1 MDLSASGIMDVT
13 SVNDL
18 NTFTQEQKFIL
29 TSTLHG
35 ETKANKTEQEGLQ
48 GPNVKKS
55 NWKQSMLLVPA
66 P

>member
-1 MDLSASGIMDVT
+1 MMDVT
-13 SVNDL
+13 FVNDL
-18 NTFTQEQKFIL
+18 NTFTQEEKFSL

-35 ETKANKTEQEGLQ
+35 EPKANNMEQKGLQ
-48 GPNVKKS
+48 GLKIKKS